1 MHAKQINPDFAV
13 SEQITVAQIAEVK
26 AAGFKSI
33 ICNRPDGEGYDQPDF
48 SEIAAAAQAA
58 GLQAR
63 YIPVSPGMMNEIDVE
78 AFAEAIK
85 TLPAPV
91 LAFCRSGARSTA
103 LWNASQR

>member
-1 MHAKQINPDFAV
+1 MHAKPINPNFAV

-48 SEIAAAAQAA
+48 SEIEQAAKAA

-63 YIPVSPGMMNEIDVE
+63 YIPVNPGMMSHADVQ